1 MTRNKRPIE
10 PFKKRV
16 GQAEPGPVPPGVR
29 SEGDQMLDG
38 NEAMAFITGCSEHGL
53 PHCLCDVQ
61 PLSAGVPI
69 TTVPFAER
77 LLELG
82 LTRRS
87 FVTWAEEIAAWQDS
101 QTLQLAVDC

>member
-1 MTRNKRPIE
+1 MTDGIE
-10 PFKKRV
+10 
-16 GQAEPGPVPPGVR
+16 AT
-29 SEGDQMLDG
+29 
-38 NEAMAFITGCSEHGL
+38 AFITGCSDHGL
-53 PHCLCDVQ
+53 PHCLCDVE

-69 TTVPFAER
+69 TDVPFAER

-101 QTLQLAVDC
+101 QVLQLAAEA

>member
-1 MTRNKRPIE
+1 MI
-10 PFKKRV
+10 
-16 GQAEPGPVPPGVR
+16 
-29 SEGDQMLDG
+29 DG
-38 NEAMAFITGCSEHGL
+38 NEAMASTGCSDHGL

-69 TTVPFAER
+69 TTIPVPER

-87 FVTWAEEIAAWQDS
+87 FVTWAEEISAWLES
-101 QTLQLAVDC
+101 QSLQLVAEA

>member
-1 MTRNKRPIE
+1 MTDGIE
-10 PFKKRV
+10 TS
-16 GQAEPGPVPPGVR
+16 GLPV
-29 SEGDQMLDG
+29 
-38 NEAMAFITGCSEHGL
+38 GCSDHGL
-53 PHCLCDVQ
+53 PHCLCDVE

-87 FVTWAEEIAAWQDS
+87 FVTWAEEIAAWQES
-101 QTLQLAVDC
+101 QVLSLAAEA

>member
-1 MTRNKRPIE
+1 MI
-10 PFKKRV
+10 
-16 GQAEPGPVPPGVR
+16 
-29 SEGDQMLDG
+29 DG
-38 NEAMAFITGCSEHGL
+38 NEAMASSSGCSDHGL

-77 LLELG
+77 LMELG

-87 FVTWAEEIAAWQDS
+87 FVTCAEEISAWLSSQSLPLAAEP
-101 QTLQLAVDC
+101 

>member
-1 MTRNKRPIE
+1 MKGTGMT
-10 PFKKRV
+10 
-16 GQAEPGPVPPGVR
+16 
-29 SEGDQMLDG
+29 DG
-38 NEAMAFITGCSEHGL
+38 NEAMNFSTGCSDHGL

-61 PLSAGVPI
+61 PLIAGVPI

-87 FVTWAEEIAAWQDS
+87 FVTWAEEIAAWLES
-101 QTLQLAVDC
+101 QTLSLVAEG

>member
-1 MTRNKRPIE
+1 MI
-10 PFKKRV
+10 
-16 GQAEPGPVPPGVR
+16 
-29 SEGDQMLDG
+29 DG
-38 NEAMAFITGCSEHGL
+38 NEMAFITGCSDHGL

-82 LTRRS
+82 LTRRAL
-87 FVTWAEEIAAWQDS
+87 VTRAEEIAARQES
-101 QTLQLAVDC
+101 QTQQRAAEV

>member
-1 MTRNKRPIE
+1 MTDGIE
-10 PFKKRV
+10 
-16 GQAEPGPVPPGVR
+16 ATA
-29 SEGDQMLDG
+29 S
-38 NEAMAFITGCSEHGL
+38 FIGCYEHGL

-69 TTVPFAER
+69 TAVPFAER

-87 FVTWAEEIAAWQDS
+87 FVTWAEEIAAWQES
-101 QTLQLAVDC
+101 QTLQLAAEA

>member
-1 MTRNKRPIE
+1 
-10 PFKKRV
+10 V
-16 GQAEPGPVPPGVR
+16 GRAGGAERFPPGCAQR
-29 SEGDQMLDG
+29 GFTLTDG
-38 NEAMAFITGCSEHGL
+38 NEAMAFSTGCSDHGL

-69 TTVPFAER
+69 RTVPFADR

-87 FVTWAEEIAAWQDS
+87 FVTWAEEISAWQDS
-101 QTLQLAVDC
+101 QILQLVAEA